1 VVKVS
6 AEDLAWLAPDE
17 SPSHVARRWQALGPK
32 IVIVT
37 LREVGALAVMPNGQ
51 EINRPSPHV
60 ELVDTVGAGDAFTA
74 GLLAAKE
81 RNELLRAL
89 NRSALAALS
98 PKTLATVIDEAA
110 LVTAITCSRR
120 GADSPTR
127 DQVTA
132 YDRNRSKRSD
142 TPPLPAAGPLAR
154 AE

>member
-1 VVKVS
+1 
-6 AEDLAWLAPDE
+6 
-17 SPSHVARRWQALGPK
+17 
-32 IVIVT
+32 VIVT
-37 LREVGALAVMPNGQ
+37 LREAGALAVGPQGQ

-60 ELVDTVGAGDAFTA
+60 ELVDTVGAGDASTA

-81 RNELLRAL
+81 RNELLGAP

-98 PKTLATVIDEAA
+98 PKTLATVINEAA
-110 LVTAITCSRR
+110 LAAAITCSRR

-132 YDRNRSKRSD
+132 YGRNRSKRSD
-142 TPPLPAAGPLAR
+142 TPPLPAACPLAR